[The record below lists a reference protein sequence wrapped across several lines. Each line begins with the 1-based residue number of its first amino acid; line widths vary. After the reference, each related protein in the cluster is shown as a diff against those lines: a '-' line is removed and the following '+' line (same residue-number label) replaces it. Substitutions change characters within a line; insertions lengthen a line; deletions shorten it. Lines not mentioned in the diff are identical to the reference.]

1 MLTRKN
7 YTNKDRICKVLG
19 VMEFTEKWKLRQ
31 LMHLFDRALE
41 KTKKTLSLNPRLAV
55 AQGFVDTKHCRYRME
70 LLLPLTIEY
79 PKFSNNFY
87 TFALAI
93 SKSTDQTET
102 YTAKSILTLDM
113 AYANARLV
121 SYVDSSWLFPPQQ
134 LSPPASSPQHTQHN
148 RTCKQMIQQMI
159 THQIRTV
166 LPQITCSYPS
176 YSANNYVL
184 Y

>member
-1 MLTRKN
+1 M
-7 YTNKDRICKVLG
+7 G
-19 VMEFTEKWKLRQ
+19 VAEFTEKWKLRQ

-41 KTKKTLSLNPRLAV
+41 KTKKTLNLNPRLAV
-55 AQGFVDTKHCRYRME
+55 AQGFVDTKHCKYRME

-113 AYANARLV
+113 AYANARLI
-121 SYVDSSWLFPPQQ
+121 SYVDSSWLQPPISSQ
-134 LSPPASSPQHTQHN
+134 PPISHTSNNLNINTINNTDYNSGPQP
-148 RTCKQMIQQMI
+148 
-159 THQIRTV
+159 
-166 LPQITCSYPS
+166 PQITSQYPTF
-176 YSANNYVL
+176 SANNNYVL